1 MTSPVSDNKPVRV
14 DLGARGY
21 DIHIGPDMIER
32 AGGLIGPFLRRPK
45 TVVVTDSNLADR
57 HLDTLVTALDDENIA
72 VSTIVVPPGE
82 ASKSVTELGRVC
94 EALIEAGIERRD
106 TIIAFGGGVVG
117 DLAGFAAASVHRGID
132 FVQIPTTLLAQVD
145 SSVGGKTGINLSH
158 GKNLVGAFHQPVLVL
173 ADTGVLDTLPE
184 REIRA
189 GYAEVVKYAFIDN
202 RIFFDWLEVNA
213 AAVLDRSGMEREYA
227 IRQSCLSKAAIVAA
241 DEREGGSRAL
251 LNLGHTFGHAL
262 EAAIGYTGELLH
274 GEAVAIGT
282 ALAFDLSARLGFS
295 SPADAETA
303 IAHLARAGL
312 PTGISSL
319 SNRLP
324 NAQGLVR
331 LMGNDKKVVGGAKT
345 LVLLRGLGG
354 AFLTGDVRDSVLEE
368 FLAEKLN
375 P

>member
-1 MTSPVSDNKPVRV
+1 MTNLSPVTKPVNV
-14 DLGARGY
+14 DLGSRAY
-21 DIHIGPDMIER
+21 DIHIGPGLI
-32 AGGLIGPFLRRPK
+32 AGAGRLIGPFLRRPK
-45 TVVVTDSNLADR
+45 TAIITDSNLAAL
-57 HLDTLVTALDDENIA
+57 HLDGLTAALAGEDIA
-72 VSTIVVPPGE
+72 VSTIVVPAGE
-82 ASKSVTELGRVC
+82 ASKSIAELGRVC
-94 EALIEAGIERRD
+94 EALIDAGIERRD

-117 DLAGFAAASVHRGID
+117 DLAGFAAACIHRGIT

-158 GKNLVGAFHQPVLVL
+158 GKNLVGAFHQPALVL
-173 ADTGVLDTLPE
+173 ADTSVLDSLPD
-184 REIRA
+184 RQIRA
-189 GYAEVVKYAFIDN
+189 GYAEVVKYAFIGD
-202 RIFFDWLEVNA
+202 RQFFDWLETNG
-213 AAVLDRSGMEREYA
+213 AAVLGQSGPEREHA
-227 IRQSCLSKAAIVAA
+227 IEQSCLSKAAIVAA
-241 DEREGGSRAL
+241 DERESGTRAL

-282 ALAFDLSARLGFS
+282 ALAFDLSVRLGFA
-295 SPADAETA
+295 PQADADAA

-324 NAQGLVR
+324 KARDLVR

-345 LVLLRGLGG
+345 LVLLRGLGE
-354 AFLTGDVRDSVLEE
+354 AFLTHDVSDKVLED
-368 FLAEKLN
+368 FLAYKLN